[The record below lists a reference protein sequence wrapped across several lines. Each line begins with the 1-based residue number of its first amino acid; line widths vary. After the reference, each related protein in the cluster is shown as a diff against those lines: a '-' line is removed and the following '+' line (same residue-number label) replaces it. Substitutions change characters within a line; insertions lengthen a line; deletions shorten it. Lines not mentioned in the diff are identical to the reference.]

1 MVSREI
7 RFSIGGALVLV
18 SLLLILT
25 TALGNVPMLNLG
37 LIFNL
42 GLLRVAIG
50 FIGFLLIATAIF
62 EE

>member
-1 MVSREI
+1 MVLREI

-18 SLLLILT
+18 SLLIILI
-25 TALGNVPMLNLG
+25 TALGNVPMLNPG

-42 GLLRVAIG
+42 GLLGVAIG
-50 FIGFLLIATAIF
+50 FIGFFLIATAIF